1 LFLTIQSSFFE
12 DFTKGGISYI
22 NTMRMRKIKKGKTKK
37 KRAVGHQ
44 PTARNN
50 RDTMIENY

>member
-1 LFLTIQSSFFE
+1 
-12 DFTKGGISYI
+12 
-22 NTMRMRKIKKGKTKK
+22 MRMRKIKKEKTKK
-37 KRAVGHQ
+37 KRADGHQ